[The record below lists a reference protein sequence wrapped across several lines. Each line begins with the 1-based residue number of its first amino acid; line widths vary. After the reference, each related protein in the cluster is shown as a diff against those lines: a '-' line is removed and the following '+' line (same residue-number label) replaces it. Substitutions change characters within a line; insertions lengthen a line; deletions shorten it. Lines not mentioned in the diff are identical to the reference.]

1 MIDSKEKIQ
10 LAATLNIIENNKKI
24 LQDTIKYYEKHLKD
38 LNNLKEENFKQK
50 KKIEELEL
58 DLLDTDHARKLA
70 LLELNNI
77 RKSRSWIFI
86 VRVRRLINKLT
97 PR

>member
-10 LAATLNIIENNKKI
+10 LKATLNIIENNKKI

-50 KKIEELEL
+50 KKIEKLKL

-77 RKSRSWIFI
+77 RKSRAWIFI

-97 PR
+97 LR